1 MLPRKV
7 MSWKEAFELYFE
19 QQMLGG
25 LFPDLAYYGITP
37 PKHVQQAID
46 EKEILSH
53 QVYWTLHQFSFAAGF
68 TTTIPHPDEFE
79 WLSAAYPDTFDR
91 LYKPLWDKAQR
102 VVDSGERF
110 FARALPQLC
119 QVCQIPMLFTE
130 PGDPTTICERHSE
143 YEGEHYDFCSDGCQ
157 WIFDREPEKYVQ
169 AWLPVHQIY
178 QGNCGGPTVP
188 DVLSWYNLLPGDS
201 GEFVGSIEDQDW
213 QKWHATGVQTGVPTG
228 VPTASQ
234 EPAAAPVAGN

>member
-1 MLPRKV
+1 MLDYMLPRKV

-37 PKHVQQAID
+37 PKHVDDAIA

-53 QVYWTLHQFSFAAGF
+53 QVYWTLYQFSFAAAF
-68 TTTIPHPDEFE
+68 NTSKPDDEHLA
-79 WLSAAYPDTFDR
+79 WLAEQYPDTFDQH
-91 LYKPLWDKAQR
+91 YKPLWDKAQR
-102 VVDSGERF
+102 MLDDGGRH

-130 PGDPTTICERHSE
+130 PGDPTTICQRHSE
-143 YEGEHYDFCSDGCQ
+143 FKGEKFDFCSDGCK

-188 DVLSWYNLLPGDS
+188 DVLAWYGLQPGDN
-201 GEFVGSIEDQDW
+201 GEYHGSQEEQDW
-213 QKWHATGVQTGVPTG
+213 LAWHSTHPAEEQ
-228 VPTASQ
+228 AA
-234 EPAAAPVAGN
+234 EPSAAPVAGN